1 MRPAPARQFVS
12 ARKSLRNPRDWFA
25 ARKLSNGG
33 FYVRWM
39 GLFEFL
45 IAPDGRRILYR
56 RLKHASRESFSVYL
70 LGQVLSFSM
79 LAFGREPLHGTG
91 VEIDGQAV
99 TFLGD
104 CGYGKSTLG
113 AAMLARGYPVLTDD
127 VVALEETRGDW
138 HVHPGLPRIKLFPSI
153 ARQLL
158 GSAVPGV
165 RMNPETSKLVLRL
178 KSEQSVR
185 RPTRL
190 KQIYVLSDPAQETAH
205 HEKPVVDRLSDREA
219 FLEIIRAAFNL
230 TVLDRER
237 FANQFEFAKRLV
249 AGVSVKRL
257 SYPRRLSVLPAVCDA
272 VLADL
277 AV

>member
-1 MRPAPARQFVS
+1 MRPAPKRQFVN
-12 ARKSLRNPRDWFA
+12 ARRALRNQRDWFA
-25 ARKLSNGG
+25 AGKLDNGG

-39 GLFEFL
+39 DLFEFL

-70 LGQVLSFSM
+70 LGQVLSFSL
-79 LAFGREPLHGTG
+79 LAFGREPLHGTA
-91 VEIDGQAV
+91 VEIDGRAV

-127 VVALEETRGDW
+127 VVALQSTKDDW
-138 HVHPGLPRIKLFPSI
+138 RVHPGMPRIKLFPSI

-158 GSAVPGV
+158 GSDIRGAA
-165 RMNPETSKLVLRL
+165 MNPETSKLVLQL
-178 KSEQSVR
+178 KSAQSVR
-185 RPTRL
+185 RAIRL
-190 KQIYVLSDPAQETAH
+190 ERIYVLSDPGQETTRR
-205 HEKPVVDRLSDREA
+205 EKPVIDQLSDREA

-230 TVLDRER
+230 TVLERDR
-237 FANQFEFAKRLV
+237 FANQFEFATRLV
-249 AGVSVKRL
+249 AGVPVKRL
-257 SYPRRLSVLPAVCDA
+257 SYPRRLSVLPDVCDA

-277 AV
+277 AA